1 MQEQLEI
8 INHANA
14 VIKDGLSLLPERATR
29 EWKANA
35 NPEVTVGDAIDA
47 AAKLLA
53 AEDAKDSPLLAEKV
67 SMLVAFS
74 VQEANRMAST
84 LWRLEALTEGIE
96 KEYRELPRMEVVAD
110 NYNEYID
117 ERQKRSDELTEKGNE
132 IQEEKRELE
141 IFMGVVNGVPAEDAE
156 RQYDEFRNAQ
166 RQALTGGR

>member
-14 VIKDGLSLLPERATR
+14 VIKDGYALLPEPAMT
-29 EWKANA
+29 EWKAAA
-35 NPEVTVGDAIDA
+35 NPDLTIGDAIDS
-47 AAKLLA
+47 AAKAL
-53 AEDAKDSPLLAEKV
+53 AEDNEKSPLLAEKV

-84 LWRLEALTEGIE
+84 LWRLKALTDEIE

-110 NYNEYID
+110 NYNKYVD
-117 ERQKRSDELTEKGNE
+117 ERHKRSDALTEKGNE

-141 IFMGVVNGVPAEDAE
+141 IFMGIVNGVPAEESE
-156 RQYDEFRNAQ
+156 RRYEEFKNAQ
-166 RQALTGGR
+166 QQAMMGAR